1 MNESGGV
8 FFRFVFLFFPAN
20 TVYSETCSTLENRL
34 PFENEVEFLP
44 F

>member
-8 FFRFVFLFFPAN
+8 FFVCLVFSAN